1 MRCPLARLT
10 RRRVG
15 LAGLAG
21 LAAWGCTTR
30 LPVEAP
36 VGSSALTRLHTVA
49 PHALHYCAATAV
61 DRRGE
66 KPGGEAG
73 HSVILVRGLTLDP
86 RAPYPRVRL
95 APPDAPPESTSAGL
109 SVNRDFTNVNWI
121 GSPAPWFFLRGD
133 APPDADSLRL
143 ADVERTVER
152 ALALGVFRGV
162 TTNLPVNPDSSLP
175 RRIAETS
182 VATDFA
188 LNFGRTLE
196 CVVVPL
202 TPSMLAPLA
211 AHLNDRNARYAETGR
226 PYHWNGLRNNC
237 AHLGHNALA
246 AVGIVRPLELDR
258 HGPAELFDV
267 AIPANELA
275 VMLTAT
281 TEGALGEPDDV
292 LAYWRDTRRRRLLLE
307 HGWLAPAPG
316 AMLEVHHQLPF
327 ADSTYA
333 ETDRLWFVRARPL
346 VHGRPA
352 TVERA
357 MRTPWLTNLDSNL
370 TWFASRARRSLA
382 ARQPPEHHRAAV
394 GADSIPFADF
404 HARFY
409 AVVEARLRAVESAV
423 ARGVPEGSR

>member
-1 MRCPLARLT
+1 MRRPLARPML
-10 RRRVG
+10 RVG
-15 LAGLAG
+15 GVAG
-21 LAAWGCTTR
+21 LAALGCTTR
-30 LPVEAP
+30 VPVAAP
-36 VGSSALTRLHTVA
+36 TGVSALARLDAVA

-66 KPGGEAG
+66 KPGGEPG
-73 HSVILVRGLTLDP
+73 HSVILVRGLALDP

-95 APPDAPPESTSAGL
+95 APLGAPPESASAGL

-133 APPDADSLRL
+133 APPDAESLRL

-162 TTNLPVNPDSSLP
+162 TTNLPANPDSTL
-175 RRIAETS
+175 RQRIAETS

-188 LNFGRTLE
+188 LTFGRTLE

-246 AVGIVRPLELDR
+246 ALGIVRPLELDR

-275 VMLTAT
+275 VMLAAT
-281 TEGALGEPDDV
+281 TDGALGEPDDV

-307 HGWLAPAPG
+307 HGWLAPRPG
-316 AMLEVHHQLPF
+316 AMLVVHHQLPF

-333 ETDRLWFVRARPL
+333 DAERLWFVRARPL
-346 VHGRPA
+346 VHGRAA

-357 MRTPWLTNLDSNL
+357 MRTPRLTDLDSNL

-382 ARQPPEHHRAAV
+382 ARRPPEHHRAAV
-394 GADSIPFADF
+394 GADSLAFADF

-409 AVVEARLRAVESAV
+409 AAVDAQLRAVESV
-423 ARGVPEGSR
+423 GGRGVPEGPR